1 MPFIECSSKTGENVG
16 EAFSLLLSEVEKE
29 LGWVGKEDPS
39 EGCDWPQLRCS
50 GCAGCVVG

>member
-1 MPFIECSSKTGENVG
+1 VPFIECSSKTGENVG

-50 GCAGCVVG
+50 GCVVG